1 MFVVVLASY
10 GLDRSGIVVDDV
22 MVVVQLVRKLVG
34 DALSATPEA

>member
-1 MFVVVLASY
+1 VFVVVLDSH
-10 GLDRSGIVVDDV
+10 GLDRPGIVIDDV